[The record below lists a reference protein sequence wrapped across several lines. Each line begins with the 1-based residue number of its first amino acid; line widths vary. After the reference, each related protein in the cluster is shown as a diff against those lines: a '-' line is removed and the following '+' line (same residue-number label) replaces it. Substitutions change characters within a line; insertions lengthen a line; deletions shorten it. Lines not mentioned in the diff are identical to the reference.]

1 MPVALITGANRGLG
15 LAFARAYVARG
26 WQVIASARR
35 PEGAGLLL
43 ELASQADG
51 RLRVETLDIA
61 NFSAIETLAERLS
74 NQPIDVL
81 INNAALT
88 GGPLGSFGHVD
99 YARWGEAFRIN
110 AMAPMK
116 MMECFADAVAASGRK
131 VIFNLSSRIG
141 ANPFFG
147 YLEYFSSK
155 SALNMVV
162 KQASIALEPRGVIV
176 VAAHPGWVG
185 TEATAAQGKAPL
197 TPEAAAAFLIKII
210 DELTVAQT
218 GSFFDPDGSTLPL
231 VTQQHEIKFYSKPR
245 TATA

>member
-1 MPVALITGANRGLG
+1 M
-15 LAFARAYVARG
+15 
-26 WQVIASARR
+26 QVSII
-35 PEGAGLLL
+35 
-43 ELASQADG
+43 ELTSRADG
-51 RLRVETLDIA
+51 RLQMETLDIA
-61 NFSAIETLAERLS
+61 DFSSIEALAGRLS

-88 GGPLGSFGHVD
+88 GGPLGSFGHAN
-99 YARWGEAFRIN
+99 YARWNEAFRVN

-131 VIFNLSSRIG
+131 VIFNLSIRIG

-162 KQASIALEPRGVIV
+162 KQASIALEPHGVIV

-185 TEATAAQGKAPL
+185 TEATASQGQAPL
-197 TPEAAAAFLIKII
+197 TPDAAAALLTKVI
-210 DELTVAQT
+210 DGLTIQQT
-218 GSFFDPDGSTLPL
+218 GSFLDPDGSTLPL

-245 TATA
+245 TAIAY